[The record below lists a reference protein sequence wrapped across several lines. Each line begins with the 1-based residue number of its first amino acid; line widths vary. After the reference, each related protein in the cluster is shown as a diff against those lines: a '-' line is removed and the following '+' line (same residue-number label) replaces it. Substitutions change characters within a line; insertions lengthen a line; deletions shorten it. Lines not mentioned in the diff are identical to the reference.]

1 VGVPPCDRPG
11 TLAAVSSRFALF
23 LAVGLLAGADLAAGA
38 AGAAVIVVLS
48 VTVTVAFGTLGLVV
62 ALRSGT
68 AEAVQGMF
76 PLFFVLLF
84 LSSMALPLELL
95 QTDWFHTVASINPVS
110 YLLQAFR
117 SLLIEG
123 WNVGE
128 LALGFAIAAA
138 IGVLGMTAAAAAL
151 KTRLVRT

>member
-1 VGVPPCDRPG
+1 
-11 TLAAVSSRFALF
+11 
-23 LAVGLLAGADLAAGA
+23 
-38 AGAAVIVVLS
+38 
-48 VTVTVAFGTLGLVV
+48 
-62 ALRSGT
+62 
-68 AEAVQGMF
+68 MF

-123 WNVGE
+123 WDLGA

-138 IGVLGMTAAAAAL
+138 IGAIGMTAA
-151 KTRLVRT
+151 TPR